1 MAFGQPTGPP
11 ASARE
16 IARLAGLM
24 EAAGYSSFKEA
35 RHPKGLTQR
44 QAAGKFTRDEAAE
57 LILRLEAEAEAEAE
71 AESGMEGAE
80 PDEAAEQGPTVT
92 KAAAVSRSGSP
103 APARI
108 GRRDR
113 DHKMVV
119 AGLPDEI
126 MAAELELRG
135 WTCIPPL

>member
-16 IARLAGLM
+16 IARLAELM

-57 LILRLEAEAEAEAE
+57 LILRLEAEAEAEF
-71 AESGMEGAE
+71 GMEGVE

-103 APARI
+103 APARV

>member
-16 IARLAGLM
+16 IARLAELL
-24 EAAGYSSFKEA
+24 EVAGYTSFKEA

-57 LILRLEAEAEAEAE
+57 LILRLEAEAEAEVE
-71 AESGMEGAE
+71 TETGMGGVGRDEGVESGPTAAQAAPGAS
-80 PDEAAEQGPTVT
+80 T
-92 KAAAVSRSGSP
+92 GSS
-103 APARI
+103 ATARA

-113 DHKMVV
+113 DQKMVA
-119 AGLPDEI
+119 AGLSDEI
-126 MAAELELRG
+126 MATELELRG